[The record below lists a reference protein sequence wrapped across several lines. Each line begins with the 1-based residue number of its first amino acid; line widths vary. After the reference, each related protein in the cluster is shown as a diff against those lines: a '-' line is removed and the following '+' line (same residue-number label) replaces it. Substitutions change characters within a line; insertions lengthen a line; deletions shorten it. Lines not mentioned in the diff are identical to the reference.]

1 MTDNLFD
8 KKNMNSHGLM
18 QKALEIQNRNKEK
31 QEMPNITEKKSN
43 KNTAIVVRDGI
54 FTISENL
61 ETSSVEQDPELK
73 KLIDSVLK

>member
-1 MTDNLFD
+1 MADNLFNE
-8 KKNMNSHGLM
+8 KNMNSHGLM

-31 QEMPNITEKKSN
+31 QKMPNISEKKNN
-43 KNTAIVVRDGI
+43 KNSAIVVRDGI

-61 ETSSVEQDPELK
+61 ETSSVKQDPDLK

>member
-8 KKNMNSHGLM
+8 EKNMNSHGLM

-31 QEMPNITEKKSN
+31 QEMSNITEKKNN

>member
-8 KKNMNSHGLM
+8 EKNMNSHGLM

-31 QEMPNITEKKSN
+31 QEMSNISEKKNN
-43 KNTAIVVRDGI
+43 KNTAIVLRDGI